1 MHSWKILITEKRN
14 TFDTISSFQLQ
25 STSENFTNHDITW
38 VKAKAKYGSKFRIKG
53 PRSQSCFMQKLL
65 LYGNDKDIKS
75 EFIEIS
81 QSSGSF
87 LLKSDTRFITK
98 CHAENVQHC

>member
-38 VKAKAKYGSKFRIKG
+38 VKVTKT
-53 PRSQSCFMQKLL
+53 QL
-65 LYGNDKDIKS
+65 LY
-75 EFIEIS
+75 
-81 QSSGSF
+81 
-87 LLKSDTRFITK
+87 TK
-98 CHAENVQHC
+98 AASLW